1 MTYAFTE
8 NFMLPL
14 SHDEVV
20 YGKHS
25 ILGRMPGDDWQ
36 RFANLRLLYSYM
48 FTHPGTN
55 LLFQG
60 AEFGQSE
67 EWNFQQSLDW
77 HLLQYAPHKGVQAL
91 IKDLNALYRNE
102 PALHQK
108 QFTGEGFE
116 WIDYNDSE
124 NSVLLYIRKG
134 NDKEDRL
141 IIACNMTP
149 VPRDKYKIGVPRQG
163 KLKEIF
169 NSDLK
174 KYFGTGKYKNTIQ
187 TVKAEPWQ
195 YRDYSVEV
203 NIPPLGMVALKYS
216 K

>member
-1 MTYAFTE
+1 
-8 NFMLPL
+8 MLPF

-25 ILGRMPGDDWQ
+25 MLRKMPGDEWQ
-36 RFANLRLLYSYM
+36 SFANLRLLYSYM
-48 FTHPGTN
+48 FTHPGTK

-67 EWNFQQSLDW
+67 EWNFQNSLDW
-77 HLLQYAPHKGVQAL
+77 NLLKYSLHRGVQTL
-91 IKDLNALYRNE
+91 IKDLNAFYKNQ

-108 QFTGEGFE
+108 QFSAEGFE
-116 WIDYNDSE
+116 WLDYNDAE
-124 NSVLLYIRKG
+124 NSVLVYIRHGEKSSA
-134 NDKEDRL
+134 D
-141 IIACNMTP
+141 IIVACNMTP
-149 VPRDKYKIGVPRQG
+149 IPRENYRIGLLKPG

-174 KYFGTGKYKNTIQ
+174 KYSGTGTFRNKTIISEE
-187 TVKAEPWQ
+187 KPKHS
-195 YRDYSVEV
+195 RDHSVAIV
-203 NIPPLGMVALKYS
+203 IPPLAMVAFKYS

>member
-1 MTYAFTE
+1 
-8 NFMLPL
+8 MLPL

-25 ILGRMPGDDWQ
+25 ILGRMPGDEWQ
-36 RFANLRLLYSYM
+36 KFANLRLLYSYM
-48 FTHPGTN
+48 FTHPGTK

-67 EWNFQQSLDW
+67 EWNFQESLDW
-77 HLLQYAPHKGVQAL
+77 HLLQYSPHKGVQML
-91 IKDLNALYRNE
+91 IKDLNSLYKKE
-102 PALHQK
+102 PALYEK
-108 QFTGEGFE
+108 QFSAEGFE

-124 NSVLLYIRKG
+124 NSVLVYIRKG
-134 NDKEDRL
+134 KDIKNDL

-149 VPRDKYKIGVPRQG
+149 IPREDYRMGVPRSG

-174 KYFGTGKYKNTIQ
+174 KYFGSGLYKNKLTT
-187 TVKAEPWQ
+187 TVAEPWQ
-195 YRDYSVEV
+195 FREDSVKV
-203 NIPPLGMVALKYS
+203 NIPPLGMVVFKYQ
-216 K
+216 